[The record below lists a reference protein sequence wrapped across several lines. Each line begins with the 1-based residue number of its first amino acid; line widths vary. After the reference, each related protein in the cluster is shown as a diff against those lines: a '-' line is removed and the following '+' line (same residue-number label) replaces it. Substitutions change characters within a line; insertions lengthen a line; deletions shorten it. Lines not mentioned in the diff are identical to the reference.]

1 MGLNPG
7 LNLYISVVVTWV
19 YMRVRMRAEFNQL
32 HLATDIIRITQIVTS
47 DDDVIDDVTSQYI
60 YIYIQ
65 IICSYMYVSIYNSF
79 SYKCII

>member
-60 YIYIQ
+60 YIYTYRLYVAICMCLY
-65 IICSYMYVSIYNSF
+65 IIHFRINV
-79 SYKCII
+79 